1 MLMRFDPYRELDRLT
16 EQLASTASRAPRAFP
31 MDAYRRGEQFI
42 VQFDLPGVEPA
53 AIDLTVEQNVL
64 TVRAERRFEPRQDDE
79 VVVAERPHGTYT
91 RQIFLGDT
99 LDSEN
104 MQANCEHGVL
114 TLTIPVAETAKPRR
128 VQVGGSSDAQTI
140 EPQAAGGAQA
150 IPARQPAAEAA
161 PRRAELLK
169 LRLPDWGWPRG
180 LRDRAGPPG
189 MRSLTHPR

>member
-128 VQVGGSSDAQTI
+128 VQVGGSSDAQSI
-140 EPQAAGGAQA
+140 EPQTAGGAQA
-150 IPARQPAAEAA
+150 IPARQPAGEAA
-161 PRRAELLK
+161 PT
-169 LRLPDWGWPRG
+169 GT
-180 LRDRAGPPG
+180 
-189 MRSLTHPR
+189 S